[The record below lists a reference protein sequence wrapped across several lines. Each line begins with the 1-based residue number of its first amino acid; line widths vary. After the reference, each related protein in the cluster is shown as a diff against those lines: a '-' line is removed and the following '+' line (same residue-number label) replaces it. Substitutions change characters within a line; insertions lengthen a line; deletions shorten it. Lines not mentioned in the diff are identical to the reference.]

1 MDKSS
6 IIFLIILLCFLFIF
20 IACPIISLYDKI
32 KQFMKD
38 IQDLKAITKAGEENK
53 KPDLQVRYQN
63 TANIIS
69 FVSSLVID
77 EVEYSLKTYRVTNTK
92 YQILKL
98 DEDITRISTKV
109 FHSIDISIF
118 NTDEILITPDYLME
132 IIIEECYVYMM
143 KTVRELN
150 ATIRTDN

>member
-6 IIFLIILLCFLFIF
+6 IIFLIILLSFLFIF

-32 KQFMKD
+32 RQFMKD
-38 IQDLKAITKAGEENK
+38 IQDLKAITKAEEENK

-109 FHSIDISIF
+109 FHSIDTSIF